1 MDTLR
6 TPIVLDCWN
15 QFVRTR
21 FDIGGLMV
29 IQQVIRTGRIYVRAC
44 DNYRCTVYEGMMVE
58 GSQHYNNKEEPH
70 EVEVR

>member
-1 MDTLR
+1 MRAYAREWVGWGRDWRVDTLR

-15 QFVRTR
+15 RFVRTR

-44 DNYRCTVYEGMMVE
+44 
-58 GSQHYNNKEEPH
+58 
-70 EVEVR
+70 VRAIIIVVQCMSE